1 MCWQVNKEWNE
12 LIKKEIWK
20 SPAKRKELEK
30 KLVNRWKTENPTAV
44 ELGQARE
51 RVTNIFC
58 NDRHIFC
65 GQDNGIVGVYQSY
78 DGQWVRD
85 LVPSEMMWGIKLLAG
100 SVGVL
105 AAVSRDVVLTVW
117 STTDQTKE
125 LHCFNAHNYKCLDV
139 SCDHGADSTIGQMK
153 VIDPAKIAVLVEH
166 HDQNKASLL
175 FLKRIEHVW
184 VEETLACFPLSMGD
198 TVLAAD
204 GDLVAVAIEWRLRA
218 RRREN
223 VQRRFMMW
231 QENKNTGQEIEL
243 PGRGGREVLAIF
255 MELPFLVLI
264 LGRDRRTAE
273 VQVYRMGPEDPMK
286 DVSSEATIVYTICIN
301 NSETDEGM
309 ELVSNRLFLG
319 VVHKVWGSQDWILN
333 LYEKRFLFNNK
344 RPTEVSRRI
353 RLPRSYL
360 GNSPRVTLTNSSLI
374 IVWGER
380 DEQRRG
386 RRKDFLRKKDFWTTN
401 NVL

>member
-1 MCWQVNKEWNE
+1 MWDKFVMEEVWGRHG
-12 LIKKEIWK
+12 
-20 SPAKRKELEK
+20 KRK
-30 KLVNRWKTENPTAV
+30 KLQQRLATSWKTADLITV
-44 ELGQARE
+44 ELGQARRE
-51 RVTNIFC
+51 VSAIFC

-78 DGQWVRD
+78 DGQWERD

-117 STTDQTKE
+117 NTSDQMKE
-125 LHCFNAHNYKCLDV
+125 LHCFKAHNYRCRDV

-153 VIDPAKIAVLVEH
+153 VIDPGKIAVLVEH

-175 FLKRIEHVW
+175 FLKRIENVW
-184 VEETLACFPLSMGD
+184 DHDTLACFPLLMGD
-198 TVLAAD
+198 TLLAAD
-204 GDLVAVAIEWRLRA
+204 DDLLAVAIEWRMRA

-223 VQRRFMMW
+223 VQRRFMLW
-231 QENKNTGQEIEL
+231 QENKKTGQEIEL
-243 PGRGGREVLAIF
+243 PSRGGREVLAIF

-264 LGRDRRTAE
+264 LSRDRRTAE
-273 VQVYRMGPEDPMK
+273 VQVYRIGPEDQMK
-286 DVSSEATIVYTICIN
+286 DVSSEATLVKTICIN
-301 NSETDEGM
+301 NSETDEEM
-309 ELVSNRLFLG
+309 KLVSNQLFMG
-319 VVHKVWGSQDWILN
+319 VVQQVWGSQDWILN

-344 RPTEVSRRI
+344 PSTEVTGFSRQI
-353 RLPRSYL
+353 HLPRSYP
-360 GNSPRVTLTNSSLI
+360 GDSPRVTLTNSSLI

-380 DEQRRG
+380 DEERRG
-386 RRKDFLRKKDFWTTN
+386 RRKEFLIKKDFWMTN